1 MMKNILMKESL
12 FPIAYRKCGMSIGFF
27 LHFISVFLF
36 SQTFNKNNPAVTVK
50 ENVTLY
56 VADDFN
62 SEAKDSD
69 NSKTKISTGTGKPEI
84 YIAKGVHIYGAEHF
98 GNSKLNEEK
107 TIARKSVK
115 KKWTVRPK
123 LQKAKL
129 YKPEEKPQ
137 SLSYVKPSGNKD
149 TFFAM
154 SGSYLG
160 FAILNNNPIIQKFQI
175 VYEDLY
181 ISIHSFAWEDTI
193 IFSFCDSSLVKE
205 KVLAHYSRPPPF
217 MIDFTA

>member
-1 MMKNILMKESL
+1 MKNILVKESL

-36 SQTFNKNNPAVTVK
+36 SQTFNKNNTVVTIK
-50 ENVTLY
+50 GNVTLY

-69 NSKTKISTGTGKPEI
+69 HSKPRTSTATEETEV

-107 TIARKSVK
+107 TITRRSVK
-115 KKWTVRPK
+115 KKWAVSPK
-123 LQKAKL
+123 CQKVKL

-137 SLSYVKPSGNKD
+137 ILSYAKPSGNRH
-149 TFFAM
+149 TLFAS
-154 SGSYLG
+154 SGGYLG
-160 FAILNNNPIIQKFQI
+160 FAVLNNNPVIQKFQI
-175 VYEDLY
+175 LYEDLY
-181 ISIHSFAWEDTI
+181 VSIYSFAREDTI
-193 IFSFCDSSLVKE
+193 VFSFCDSSLVKE

-217 MIDFTA
+217 MIPFTA